1 MNTLLN
7 DVQPRLQTRPIYE
20 NDYTY
25 LTTKRDDLS
34 VIIGTMNASKVLP
47 NSQLTDAHSDAA
59 KLAYA
64 AKVNNEQG
72 RAKAQEYL
80 DANDLNKTIVDANR
94 YGIMVRDN
102 TTGRFTLG
110 LRGMN
115 PLDARDQ
122 MNVAKQLLGVDESRV
137 MAKRMIEKVGAENV
151 DIASFSMGASTGA
164 DLCLDFDI
172 GGILIDP
179 PLNIRHIVRNSLATR
194 ERTNTIEIVRNP
206 ENVISSGTMFRNL
219 SMFPQYE
226 VSVVPTGSSGLV
238 ESHKLV
244 PNFTKNQVEDF
255 HASAM
260 DMVRRGNFK
269 AQTETM
275 IDMKRAIDRGETF
288 TEFYRDLNSRDGRPS
303 GIDVD
308 VDGVFGKLGD
318 RVNRNSALVRMWEL
332 VGGTFTESESAHLN
346 SAATSGEAPEVFV
359 DDDTLDLIRNNRF
372 AEAEQVSQDIFET
385 GVSALENT
393 EVAAH
398 PAVKASILE
407 TLADQ
412 AHPTALGVGLVAAIA
427 GGELSDAIDP
437 SGSFGRDDR
446 VGVDLH
452 QALSGGLGATFTE
465 LGMAGMSGAALGAE
479 ALPVIGAGAVGAV
492 AGTETQ
498 LGVYEALDR
507 AGANSDTK
515 QSLSDIAGGAV
526 GGAVFSGA
534 SIAGAAAMGAE
545 VGAVGGIGGIVVGGF
560 FGSLFGLGAYAVG
573 KFTHHQKK
581 TDPPPTP
588 PPTPEP
594 NNNVIYQ

>member
-7 DVQPRLQTRPIYE
+7 DVQPRLRTNTIYE
-20 NDYTY
+20 NEYTY

-102 TTGRFTLG
+102 TTGRLTLG

-151 DIASFSMGASTGA
+151 DIAAFSMGSSTGL
-164 DLCLDFDI
+164 DLCLDYNMR
-172 GGILIDP
+172 GVLIDP
-179 PLNIRHIVRNSLATR
+179 PVNIRHIVRNSLATR
-194 ERTNTIEIVRNP
+194 ERTNTIELVRNAD
-206 ENVISSGTMFRNL
+206 NVISSGTMFRNV

-226 VSVVPTGSSGLV
+226 VSVVPTGSSGLI

-269 AQTETM
+269 AQTDTM

-303 GIDVD
+303 GVDVD
-308 VDGVFGKLGD
+308 VDGVFGKLGN
-318 RVNRNSALVRMWEL
+318 RVNRASLVVRMWEL
-332 VGGTFTESESAHLN
+332 LGGTFTQSEKAHLA
-346 SAATSGEAPEVFV
+346 STASGEAPELFV
-359 DDDTLDLIRNNRF
+359 DDETVDLIRNNRLR
-372 AEAEQVSQDIFET
+372 EAERVSQDIFET

-437 SGSFGRDDR
+437 SGSFGRGDR

-465 LGMAGMSGAALGAE
+465 VGMAGMSGAAFGAE

-545 VGAVGGIGGIVVGGF
+545 VGAVGGLGGIAVGGF

-581 TDPPPTP
+581 PDPPPTP
-588 PPTPEP
+588 PPTPQP

>member
-7 DVQPRLQTRPIYE
+7 DVQPRLQTNTIYE

-80 DANDLNKTIVDANR
+80 DANDLNKTIVDQSR

-151 DIASFSMGASTGA
+151 DIAAFSMGGSTGM

-179 PLNIRHIVRNSLATR
+179 PVNIRHILRNSLATR

-206 ENVISSGTMFRNL
+206 ENVISSGTMFRNV

-226 VSVVPTGSSGLV
+226 VSVVPTGSSGLI

-260 DMVRRGNFK
+260 DLMRRGNFK

-275 IDMKRAIDRGETF
+275 IDMKRAIQRGETF

-308 VDGVFGKLGD
+308 VDGVFGKLGE
-318 RVNRNSALVRMWEL
+318 RVNRSSLVVRMWEL
-332 VGGTFTESESAHLN
+332 LGGTFTESETAHLN
-346 SAATSGEAPEVFV
+346 SAASGEAPELFV
-359 DDDTLDLIRNNRF
+359 DDETLDLIRNNRF
-372 AEAEQVSQDIFET
+372 AEAERVSQDIFDT
-385 GVSALENT
+385 GVSSLENT

-479 ALPVIGAGAVGAV
+479 ALPVISAGAVGAV

-545 VGAVGGIGGIVVGGF
+545 IGAVGGLGGILVGSF
-560 FGSLFGLGAYAVG
+560 FGSLFGLGSYTVG

-588 PPTPEP
+588 PVTPEP

>member
-7 DVQPRLQTRPIYE
+7 DVQPRLRTNTIYE
-20 NDYTY
+20 NEYTY

-80 DANDLNKTIVDANR
+80 DANGLNKTIVDANR

-102 TTGRFTLG
+102 TTGRLTLG

-151 DIASFSMGASTGA
+151 DIAAFSMGGSTGL
-164 DLCLDFDI
+164 DLCLDYNMR
-172 GGILIDP
+172 GVLIDP
-179 PLNIRHIVRNSLATR
+179 PVNIRHIVRNSLATR

-206 ENVISSGTMFRNL
+206 ENVISSGTMFRNV

-226 VSVVPTGSSGLV
+226 VSVVPTGSSGLI

-260 DMVRRGNFK
+260 DMMRRGNFK
-269 AQTETM
+269 AQTDTM

-303 GIDVD
+303 GVDVD
-308 VDGVFGKLGD
+308 VDGVFGKLGN
-318 RVNRNSALVRMWEL
+318 RVNRASLVVRMWEL
-332 VGGTFTESESAHLN
+332 LGGTFTQSETAHLA
-346 SAATSGEAPEVFV
+346 STASGEAPELFV
-359 DDDTLDLIRNNRF
+359 DDETVDLIRNNRLR
-372 AEAEQVSQDIFET
+372 EAERVSQDIFET

-437 SGSFGRDDR
+437 SGSFGRGDR

-465 LGMAGMSGAALGAE
+465 VGMAGMSGAALGAE

-534 SIAGAAAMGAE
+534 SIAGAAALGAE
-545 VGAVGGIGGIVVGGF
+545 VGAVGGLGGIVVGGF

-581 TDPPPTP
+581 PDPPPTP
-588 PPTPEP
+588 PPTPQP